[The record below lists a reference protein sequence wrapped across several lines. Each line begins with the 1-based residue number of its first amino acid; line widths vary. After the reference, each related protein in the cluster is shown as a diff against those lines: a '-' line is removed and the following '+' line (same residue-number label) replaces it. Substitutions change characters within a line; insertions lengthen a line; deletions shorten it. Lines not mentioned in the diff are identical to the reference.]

1 MKAGLRRRGVE
12 GDCSPETVVLG
23 QLSVTANNVCADDVA
38 RLHAPVELLTSLG
51 PTHGSSITV
60 CGPKRCGA
68 GVASALHRLSRQ
80 RAGSACGSI
89 PQSRRPGGRDGATYT
104 PKAWASDQESRQ
116 GPGEAHVSGTL
127 PAMAEAH
134 LCAPRLPFVASH
146 PSPKRLPDADLGCR
160 TAGVDRSSQVVKPD
174 ASFTQRPAN
183 RDARKGPAA
192 RVAGLACL
200 S

>member
-1 MKAGLRRRGVE
+1 MKAGLRRRGVR
-12 GDCSPETVVLG
+12 GDCSPRDSRPWPIVHDCEQRVRRRRGPPACTGRTPDQPRTHSRLVDHRMRSQALRRWSRVRRLTRPEG
-23 QLSVTANNVCADDVA
+23 RIRVRQHPATAVA
-38 RLHAPVELLTSLG
+38 GRG
-51 PTHGSSITV
+51 
-60 CGPKRCGA
+60 GA
-68 GVASALHRLSRQ
+68 MYTRQ
-80 RAGSACGSI
+80 
-89 PQSRRPGGRDGATYT
+89 
-104 PKAWASDQESRQ
+104 AWTSDQRHATA
-116 GPGEAHVSGTL
+116 EAHVSGTL
-127 PAMAEAH
+127 PAMAKAR

-160 TAGVDRSSQVVKPD
+160 TAGVDRSSQVLKPH